1 MIRIRIVHGE
11 IGETALEIDQLNH
24 FIKVAEHQSFTRA
37 AEDVGLSQPA
47 LSRSIARLEEDLGQ
61 PVFDRQTR
69 CVALNDVGQRL
80 LIRARQILTLV
91 DEARAEICDDGRTG
105 RIRIGAIPTIAPF
118 LLPTL
123 LTRCGHAFPGASI
136 VVQEDT
142 TDALVKSLAAGT
154 IDLAVLA
161 LPLEVKYLDID
172 ELFEEELWVVMP
184 LGHPLQKRKSIRMSD
199 LAPLPFVMLGEAH
212 CLAGHIRSFCRQKS
226 FHPLTIEQTSQLAT
240 VQELVALGHGISLIP
255 DMAKRL
261 DTSDRRVYRS
271 IAGTRPTRKIAI
283 LSNPYRFESKL
294 LAAFKN
300 VIRSE
305 YKKIAGA

>member
-1 MIRIRIVHGE
+1 
-11 IGETALEIDQLNH
+11 LEIDQLNH
-24 FIKVAEHQSFTRA
+24 FIKVAEHRNFTRA
-37 AEDVGLSQPA
+37 AEDVGLSQSA
-47 LSRSIARLEEDLGQ
+47 LSRSIARLEEELGQ
-61 PVFDRQTR
+61 PVFDRQSR
-69 CVALNDVGQRL
+69 CVVLNDVGQRL

-91 DEARAEICDDGRTG
+91 DEARAEIGDDGRTG

-118 LLPTL
+118 LLPSL
-123 LTRCGHAFPGASI
+123 LTRCGESFPGASI

-161 LPLEVKYLDID
+161 LPLEVKYLDVD

-184 LGHPLQKRKSIRMSD
+184 VGHPLEKRKAIRMSD

-271 IAGTRPTRKIAI
+271 LAGTKPTRKIAI
-283 LSNPYRFESKL
+283 LSNPYCFQSKL

-305 YKKIAGA
+305 YKKIAGT